1 VPIEDR
7 GDFNQLEVGYE
18 FPTKSYKLDA
28 AAVSAYLKA
37 VEDSNQ
43 LYSDIGFV
51 PPLAVAALAMTVL
64 STNLSLPPG
73 AIHVSQE
80 FEFRD
85 GVSVEETLT
94 SHARV
99 VRNKSRGKMHLFD
112 VELNVLN
119 KDQKT
124 VLTGKTSFILPEQ
137 GGAA

>member
-1 VPIEDR
+1 MSTEDKD
-7 GDFNQLEVGYE
+7 DFNQLEVGYE

-28 AAVSAYLKA
+28 ARVFDYLNA
-37 VEDSNQ
+37 IEDSNQ
-43 LYSDIGFV
+43 LYSDTKLV

-80 FEFRD
+80 FEFLN

-94 SHARV
+94 SHAKV

-112 VELNVLN
+112 VELNVFD
-119 KDQKT
+119 KSQKT